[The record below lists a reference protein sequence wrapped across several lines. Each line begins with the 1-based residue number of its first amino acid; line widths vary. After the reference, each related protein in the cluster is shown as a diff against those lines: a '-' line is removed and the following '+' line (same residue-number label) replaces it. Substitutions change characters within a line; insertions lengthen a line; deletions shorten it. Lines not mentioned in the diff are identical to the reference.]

1 MSSPPENS
9 QTIDFKE
16 KSHANA
22 KKLLTDDFFWSVG
35 DAYGPV
41 GSDIASDVFLEYW
54 EWRAENGDA
63 PVSEFLMDWLE
74 MLELDPK
81 ITRAPIDLTSEKKA
95 TIVNKFDDIFI
106 ATTFAQFMCDGFLD
120 EDIKTGAMKC
130 LKRQIARDVIEYRGG
145 EVKERSRKLQK
156 MIEAVTQMDARASKN

>member
-1 MSSPPENS
+1 MPENS
-9 QTIDFKE
+9 QAIDFKE

-22 KKLLTDDFFWSVG
+22 KKLLTDEFFWNLG
-35 DAYGPV
+35 DALGPM
-41 GSDIASDVFLEYW
+41 GSDIASDVFHEYW
-54 EWRAENGDA
+54 DWRPENVDA
-63 PVSEFLMDWLE
+63 PANEFLMDWLE

-81 ITRAPIDLTSEKKA
+81 VTRAPIDLTSEKKA

-106 ATTFAQFMCDGFLD
+106 ATAFAQFMCDGFLD
-120 EDIKTGAMKC
+120 EDIKAGAMKC

-156 MIEAVTQMDARASKN
+156 MIEAVTLMEARPVKN